1 MHERGRTR
9 VTISQL
15 RVAARMMVKEEEEE
29 EEVEE
34 EDSVAILARAAILV
48 HEEVGDLTSSGRSE
62 PAEVNDRFP
71 GLLRSSSVDGNCPL
85 DTSDGRNCPLDT
97 SDGRWLS
104 RVVPASTRGSIRTHH
119 GRHQG
124 RRGGAEQGG
133 CG

>member
-29 EEVEE
+29 EEEE

-48 HEEVGDLTSSGRSE
+48 HEEGGDLTSSGRSE

-71 GLLRSSSVDGNCPL
+71 GLLRPSSVGD
-85 DTSDGRNCPLDT
+85 
-97 SDGRWLS
+97 
-104 RVVPASTRGSIRTHH
+104 HH
-119 GRHQG
+119 AVRCQHLL
-124 RRGGAEQGG
+124 RLLEWT
-133 CG
+133 